1 MLTTLKKQSL
11 ILEFVMFSFENVE
24 VFPCFFGGYCNFLCL
39 NLVGFVGFA
48 LILSPVYKILH
59 NAEIFAKNDNFS
71 PVTFSF
77 FYIIIPSSKILNK
90 GEKIMKNEEN
100 DILKMLALQAKMR
113 MKNGAYNKKS
123 QTGSNLVSRGM
134 RMYVSNFSADYR
146 LLALSTKE
154 DDEILEKV
162 KDMMKD
168 DKDIINPIKQLVDQ
182 VKFDKMSDVEK
193 MRYTLS
199 VSEKYRNFVN
209 QCNKEIV

>member
-1 MLTTLKKQSL
+1 
-11 ILEFVMFSFENVE
+11 
-24 VFPCFFGGYCNFLCL
+24 
-39 NLVGFVGFA
+39 
-48 LILSPVYKILH
+48 
-59 NAEIFAKNDNFS
+59 
-71 PVTFSF
+71 
-77 FYIIIPSSKILNK
+77 
-90 GEKIMKNEEN
+90 MKNQEN

-123 QTGSNLVSRGM
+123 QAGSNLVGRGM

>member
-1 MLTTLKKQSL
+1 
-11 ILEFVMFSFENVE
+11 
-24 VFPCFFGGYCNFLCL
+24 
-39 NLVGFVGFA
+39 
-48 LILSPVYKILH
+48 
-59 NAEIFAKNDNFS
+59 
-71 PVTFSF
+71 
-77 FYIIIPSSKILNK
+77 
-90 GEKIMKNEEN
+90 MKNEEN

-123 QTGSNLVSRGM
+123 QAGSNLVGRGM

>member
-1 MLTTLKKQSL
+1 
-11 ILEFVMFSFENVE
+11 
-24 VFPCFFGGYCNFLCL
+24 
-39 NLVGFVGFA
+39 
-48 LILSPVYKILH
+48 
-59 NAEIFAKNDNFS
+59 
-71 PVTFSF
+71 
-77 FYIIIPSSKILNK
+77 
-90 GEKIMKNEEN
+90 MKNEEN

-123 QTGSNLVSRGM
+123 QAGSNLVGRGM

-199 VSEKYRNFVN
+199 VSEKYRNFVD
-209 QCNKEIV
+209 QCSKEIV

>member
-1 MLTTLKKQSL
+1 
-11 ILEFVMFSFENVE
+11 
-24 VFPCFFGGYCNFLCL
+24 
-39 NLVGFVGFA
+39 
-48 LILSPVYKILH
+48 
-59 NAEIFAKNDNFS
+59 
-71 PVTFSF
+71 
-77 FYIIIPSSKILNK
+77 
-90 GEKIMKNEEN
+90 MKNEEN

-123 QTGSNLVSRGM
+123 QAGSNLVGRGM

-168 DKDIINPIKQLVDQ
+168 DKNIINPIKQLVDQ

>member
-1 MLTTLKKQSL
+1 
-11 ILEFVMFSFENVE
+11 
-24 VFPCFFGGYCNFLCL
+24 
-39 NLVGFVGFA
+39 
-48 LILSPVYKILH
+48 
-59 NAEIFAKNDNFS
+59 
-71 PVTFSF
+71 
-77 FYIIIPSSKILNK
+77 
-90 GEKIMKNEEN
+90 MKNEEN

-123 QTGSNLVSRGM
+123 QAGSNLVGRGM

-193 MRYTLS
+193 IRYTLS

>member
-1 MLTTLKKQSL
+1 
-11 ILEFVMFSFENVE
+11 
-24 VFPCFFGGYCNFLCL
+24 
-39 NLVGFVGFA
+39 
-48 LILSPVYKILH
+48 
-59 NAEIFAKNDNFS
+59 
-71 PVTFSF
+71 
-77 FYIIIPSSKILNK
+77 
-90 GEKIMKNEEN
+90 MKNQEN

-123 QTGSNLVSRGM
+123 QAGSNLVSRGM
-134 RMYVSNFSADYR
+134 RMYVSNFNADYR

-168 DKDIINPIKQLVDQ
+168 DKNIINPIKQLVDQ

-199 VSEKYRNFVN
+199 VSEKYRNFVS

>member
-1 MLTTLKKQSL
+1 
-11 ILEFVMFSFENVE
+11 
-24 VFPCFFGGYCNFLCL
+24 
-39 NLVGFVGFA
+39 
-48 LILSPVYKILH
+48 
-59 NAEIFAKNDNFS
+59 
-71 PVTFSF
+71 
-77 FYIIIPSSKILNK
+77 
-90 GEKIMKNEEN
+90 MKNEEN

-123 QTGSNLVSRGM
+123 QAGSNLVGRGM

-199 VSEKYRNFVN
+199 VSEKYRDFVN

>member
-1 MLTTLKKQSL
+1 
-11 ILEFVMFSFENVE
+11 
-24 VFPCFFGGYCNFLCL
+24 
-39 NLVGFVGFA
+39 
-48 LILSPVYKILH
+48 
-59 NAEIFAKNDNFS
+59 
-71 PVTFSF
+71 
-77 FYIIIPSSKILNK
+77 
-90 GEKIMKNEEN
+90 MKNEEN

-123 QTGSNLVSRGM
+123 QAGSNLVSRGM

-199 VSEKYRNFVN
+199 VSEKYRNFVS

>member
-1 MLTTLKKQSL
+1 
-11 ILEFVMFSFENVE
+11 
-24 VFPCFFGGYCNFLCL
+24 
-39 NLVGFVGFA
+39 
-48 LILSPVYKILH
+48 
-59 NAEIFAKNDNFS
+59 
-71 PVTFSF
+71 
-77 FYIIIPSSKILNK
+77 
-90 GEKIMKNEEN
+90 MKNEEN

-123 QTGSNLVSRGM
+123 HTGSNLVGRGM